1 MFEFLYHMSD
11 ALIFLFM
18 VIMTVIFSLFLIV
31 LNKIF
36 IFYKLRYKD
45 NTTTASISSLIGII
59 YGVLAGLVCLYLMTN
74 NDHASD
80 AALSEG
86 TAAANI
92 YHGSRWL
99 KEPLQQQ
106 LQTDLKNYITNVI
119 TVEWPEMTE
128 GKTVNVENGYN
139 ITKMSDALI
148 KYPIITQADVM
159 IVNNLIQ
166 EIKNLYKARQQRI
179 QINDN
184 QLSPEIWEVILISTI
199 LIIVINYAFRVSFYL
214 HVFGITVFAFMAAA
228 ILFLLVTLDRPFQG
242 EFIVEPDALQ
252 AVLDLMNHDAKSNTD
267 VIRSG

>member
-1 MFEFLYHMSD
+1 MLEFLYHISD
-11 ALIFLFM
+11 TQVFLFM
-18 VIMTVIFSLFLIV
+18 VVITVIFSLLLIV

-106 LQTDLKNYITNVI
+106 LQTELRNYITNVI
-119 TVEWPEMTE
+119 TVEWPEMTT
-128 GKTVNVENGYN
+128 GKTVDVENSYN

-179 QINDN
+179 QLSETE
-184 QLSPEIWEVILISTI
+184 LSPDIWLVILISTI
-199 LIIVINYAFRVSFYL
+199 LIIVINYAFRVNFYL
-214 HVFGITVFAFMAAA
+214 HVFSITIFAIMAAS

-242 EFIVEPDALQ
+242 EFIVEPDALKS
-252 AVLDLMNHDAKSNTD
+252 VLNLMNHDAKNNTD
-267 VIRSG
+267 AIRSG